1 MPIHNHFFLQQDGQ
15 LNPNI
20 LVSTGPILS
29 VEVSIPQ
36 ELADLLTKEKKA
48 IPSPRAGFALID
60 TGATR
65 SGVDKSVITQLGVQP
80 VGLAKTLTAGG
91 EVEQNLFP
99 AHFRFPGENID
110 IDFSSVLGVN
120 LKGQEVN
127 GQPIIVLLGRDV
139 LSKFLFVYNGPGGF
153 FSISY

>member
-1 MPIHNHFFLQQDGQ
+1 MPVHNRFFIQPDGK

-20 LVSTGPILS
+20 LVSTGPLLS
-29 VEVSIPQ
+29 VEVSVPK
-36 ELADLLTKEKKA
+36 ELADFFTKEKRA
-48 IPSPRAGFALID
+48 IPPPRTGFALID

-65 SGVDKSVITQLGVQP
+65 SGVDKSVITELGVKP
-80 VGLAKTLTAGG
+80 VGVTTTLTAGG

-99 AHFRFPGENID
+99 AHFRFPGEHIE
-110 IDFSSVLGVN
+110 IDFSSVLGVD
-120 LKGQEVN
+120 LKRYKIS
-127 GQPIIVLLGRDV
+127 GQPIIALLGRDI

>member
-1 MPIHNHFFLQQDGQ
+1 MPIHNRFFLQNGN

-20 LVSTGPILS
+20 LVMTGPILG
-29 VEVSIPQ
+29 VEVSIPK
-36 ELADLLTKEKKA
+36 ELADLLTAEKKA
-48 IPSPRAGFALID
+48 MPSPKAGYALID

-65 SGVDKSVITQLGVQP
+65 SGVDHSIITELGVQP
-80 VGLAKTLTAGG
+80 VGVAKTLTAGG

-120 LKGQEVN
+120 LKGQHVN
-127 GQPIIVLLGRDV
+127 GQPIIALLGRDI
-139 LSKFLFVYNGPGGF
+139 LSRFVFIYNGPGGF
-153 FSISY
+153 FSIAL

>member
-1 MPIHNHFFLQQDGQ
+1 MPVHNRFFIQPDGKI
-15 LNPNI
+15 NPNI
-20 LVSTGPILS
+20 LVSIGPLLS
-29 VEVSIPQ
+29 VEVSVPK
-36 ELADLLTKEKKA
+36 ELADFFTREKKL
-48 IPSPRAGFALID
+48 IPPPKTGFALID

-80 VGLAKTLTAGG
+80 VGVARILTASG

-120 LKGQEVN
+120 LSGQNIN
-127 GQPIIVLLGRDV
+127 GQPIIALLGRDI
-139 LSKFLFVYNGPGGF
+139 LSKFIFIYNGPGGF
-153 FSISY
+153 FSIAY

>member
-1 MPIHNHFFLQQDGQ
+1 MPVHNRFFIQPDGK

-20 LVSTGPILS
+20 LVATGPLLS
-29 VEVSIPQ
+29 VEVSIPK
-36 ELADLLTKEKKA
+36 ELADFFTKEKKV
-48 IPSPRAGFALID
+48 IPPPKTGFSLID

-80 VGLAKTLTAGG
+80 VGVARILTASG
-91 EVEQNLFP
+91 ETKQNLFP

-120 LKGQEVN
+120 LSGQN
-127 GQPIIVLLGRDV
+127 IDGQPIIALLGRDI
-139 LSKFLFVYNGPGGF
+139 LSKFIFIYNGPGGF
-153 FSISY
+153 FSIAY

>member
-1 MPIHNHFFLQQDGQ
+1 MPIHNRFFLQNGN

-20 LVSTGPILS
+20 LVMTGPVLG
-29 VEVSIPQ
+29 VEVSIPK
-36 ELADLLTKEKKA
+36 ELVDLLTTQNKT
-48 IPSPRAGFALID
+48 IPSPKAGYALID

-65 SGVDKSVITQLGVQP
+65 SGVDHSIITELGVQP
-80 VGLAKTLTAGG
+80 VGVAKTLTAGG

-120 LKGQEVN
+120 LKGQHVN
-127 GQPIIVLLGRDV
+127 GQPIIALLGRDI
-139 LSKFLFVYNGPGGF
+139 LSRFVFIYNGPGGF
-153 FSISY
+153 FSIAL